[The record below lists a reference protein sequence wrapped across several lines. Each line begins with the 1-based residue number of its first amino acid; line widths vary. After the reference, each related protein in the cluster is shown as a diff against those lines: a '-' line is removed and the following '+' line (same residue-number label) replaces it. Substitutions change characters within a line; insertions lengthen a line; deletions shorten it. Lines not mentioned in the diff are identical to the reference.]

1 MSNVVPPR
9 KGVKPEPPG
18 PLVRQGSLGDRVY
31 LELRARLQRC
41 EIGPEQRLVDVEIAA
56 TYGVSRMPAREAL
69 LRLAN
74 EGYLVGTTRGFVTPR
89 LSMQDIAD
97 IFEIRAWLEPRA
109 AANAARDMN
118 AATRVELARAI
129 ARARAA
135 GDDVDEL
142 ILANIAF
149 RQAWLGALRN
159 ERLIATIGRFVD
171 HVQTIRLGTLRDPQ
185 TREVVIAGL
194 EGLNEAFQRADP
206 AAAERRM
213 ANFVEAARQAYFQIR
228 QREIDD
234 EASALTRM
242 GGQPR

>member
-1 MSNVVPPR
+1 MSNVGTPR
-9 KGVKPEPPG
+9 KSVKPEPPA
-18 PLVRQGSLGDRVY
+18 PLIRQGSLGERVY
-31 LELRARLQRC
+31 LELRERLQRC
-41 EIGPEQRLVDVEIAA
+41 EIGPDQRLVDVEIAA

-74 EGYLVGTTRGFVTPR
+74 EGYLTGTTRGFVTPR

-97 IFEIRAWLEPRA
+97 IFEIREWLEPRA

-118 AATRVELARAI
+118 AATRDMLAKTI

-135 GDDVDEL
+135 GDNVDEL

-149 RQAWLGALRN
+149 RQTWLGALQN
-159 ERLIATIGRFVD
+159 ERLVATIGRFVD

-206 AAAERRM
+206 DAAERRM
-213 ANFVEAARQAYFQIR
+213 ASFVVAAKQAYFKIR

-234 EASALTRM
+234 EDAASAQHARVS
-242 GGQPR
+242 R

>member
-1 MSNVVPPR
+1 MSNVGPPR
-9 KGVKPEPPG
+9 KSVKPEAPA
-18 PLVRQGSLGDRVY
+18 PLIRQGSLGERVY
-31 LELRARLQRC
+31 LELRERLQRC
-41 EIGPEQRLVDVEIAA
+41 EIGPEQRLVDVEVAA

-74 EGYLVGTTRGFVTPR
+74 EGYLTGTTRGFVTPK
-89 LSMQDIAD
+89 LTMQDIAD
-97 IFEIRAWLEPRA
+97 VFEIRAWLEPRA
-109 AANAARDMN
+109 AANAARDMSD
-118 AATRVELARAI
+118 ATRATLAMAI

-135 GDDVDEL
+135 GDNVDEL

-194 EGLNEAFQRADP
+194 EALNEAFQRADP
-206 AAAERRM
+206 AAAERQMTR
-213 ANFVEAARQAYFQIR
+213 FVEAAREAYFKIR

-234 EASALTRM
+234 DANEARAAGATR
-242 GGQPR
+242 